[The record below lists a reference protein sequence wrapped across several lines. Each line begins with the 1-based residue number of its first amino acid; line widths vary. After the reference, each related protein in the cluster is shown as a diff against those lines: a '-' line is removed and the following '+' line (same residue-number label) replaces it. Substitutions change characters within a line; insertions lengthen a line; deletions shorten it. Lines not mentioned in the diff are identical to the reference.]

1 MLHHRHRRGALA
13 AELGAHM
20 SDDRPEVPPPGP
32 PPAERPTAGPP
43 PGGRPDGAA
52 TVAPTTGRVP
62 IGRLV
67 AGAGLI
73 LVGVLWLIDAAG
85 VVDLEWRVVL
95 PALLTLVGV
104 ALLLTARRGA
114 HGGLIAAGVV
124 LGVLVISS
132 ATPIAGVMDGV
143 GERDERPTDAV
154 TAEAGYD
161 LGMGS
166 LRVDLT
172 EIADLEDDATIKVSV
187 GIGEAVVVLPEGVGA
202 RVDASAGIGEVSVLD
217 RSRGGLGVSVD
228 EEITGTPTIDLEVS
242 AGIGRVEVT
251 R

>member
-1 MLHHRHRRGALA
+1 
-13 AELGAHM
+13 M
-20 SDDRPEVPPPGP
+20 SDDRDEVPPPGP
-32 PPAERPTAGPP
+32 PPAERPTAGPA
-43 PGGRPDGAA
+43 PGARPDRTAIIE
-52 TVAPTTGRVP
+52 PTTGRLPV
-62 IGRLV
+62 GRLV
-67 AGAGLI
+67 AGAALI

-85 VVDLEWRVVL
+85 VVDLRWQAVL

-124 LGVLVISS
+124 LGLLVVSS
-132 ATPIAGVMDGV
+132 ATPFAGMMDGV
-143 GERDERPTDAV
+143 GDRAERPDDAV

-172 EIADLEDDATIKVSV
+172 EIADLEDDVTIPVSV
-187 GIGEAVVVLPEGVGA
+187 GIGEVVVVLPEGVGA
-202 RVDASAGIGEVSVLD
+202 RVEGSVGIGEVVVLG
-217 RSRGGLGVSVD
+217 RSRGGLGVSV
-228 EEITGTPTIDLEVS
+228 EEEVAGTPTVVLEVS

>member
-1 MLHHRHRRGALA
+1 
-13 AELGAHM
+13 M
-20 SDDRPEVPPPGP
+20 SDDRGQVPPPGP

-43 PGGRPDGAA
+43 PGARPDGTT
-52 TVAPTTGRVP
+52 TVEPPPGRVP
-62 IGRLV
+62 VGRLV

-85 VVDLEWRVVL
+85 VVDLRWQVVL

-104 ALLLTARRGA
+104 ALLATARRGA

-124 LGVLVISS
+124 LGLLVMSS
-132 ATPIAGVMDGV
+132 ATPVTGLVDGV
-143 GERDERPTDAV
+143 GERAERPDDAA

-166 LRVDLT
+166 LRVDLS
-172 EIADLEDDATIKVSV
+172 EIDDLEDGATIPVSV
-187 GIGEAVVVLPEGVGA
+187 GIGEVVVTLPEGVGA
-202 RVDASAGIGEVSVLD
+202 EVEASVGIGEVTVLG
-217 RSRGGLGVSVD
+217 RSRGGFGVSVE
-228 EEITGTPTIDLEVS
+228 EEIAGTPSIVLEVS
-242 AGIGRVEVT
+242 AGIGRVEVA

>member
-1 MLHHRHRRGALA
+1 
-13 AELGAHM
+13 M
-20 SDDRPEVPPPGP
+20 SDERGEVPPPGP
-32 PPAERPTAGPP
+32 PPAERPTAGPA
-43 PGGRPDGAA
+43 PGARADGTA
-52 TVAPTTGRVP
+52 TVEPTTGRVP
-62 IGRLV
+62 VGRLV

-85 VVDLEWRVVL
+85 VVDLRWQVVL

-104 ALLLTARRGA
+104 SLLATARRGA
-114 HGGLIAAGVV
+114 HGGLIAAGIILGLLV
-124 LGVLVISS
+124 LSS
-132 ATPIAGVMDGV
+132 ATPMAGVMDGV
-143 GERDERPTDAV
+143 GERAERPGDTVA
-154 TAEAGYD
+154 AEAGYD

-172 EIADLEDDATIKVSV
+172 EIADLEDGATIPVSV

-202 RVDASAGIGEVSVLD
+202 EVEGSVGIGEVTVLG
-217 RSRGGLGVSVD
+217 RSRGGLGVSVE
-228 EEITGTPTIDLEVS
+228 EEIDGTPTIVLEVS

>member
-1 MLHHRHRRGALA
+1 
-13 AELGAHM
+13 M

-32 PPAERPTAGPP
+32 PPAERPTPGPP
-43 PGGRPDGAA
+43 PGGRPEGTA
-52 TVAPTTGRVP
+52 TVEPRTGTLPV
-62 IGRLV
+62 GRRV

-85 VVDLEWRVVL
+85 VADLQWQAVL

-124 LGVLVISS
+124 LGLLVISS
-132 ATPIAGVMDGV
+132 ATPIAGVTDGI
-143 GERDERPTDAV
+143 GERAERPTDSI

-172 EIADLEDDATIKVSV
+172 EIADLEDGATIPVSV
-187 GIGEAVVVLPEGVGA
+187 GIGEVVVVLPEGVGA
-202 RVDASAGIGEVSVLD
+202 RVEASVGIGEVSVFD
-217 RSRGGLGVSVD
+217 RSRGGLGVSV
-228 EEITGTPTIDLEVS
+228 EEEVAGTPTIDLEVS

>member
-1 MLHHRHRRGALA
+1 
-13 AELGAHM
+13 M
-20 SDDRPEVPPPGP
+20 SDDRGGVPPAGP
-32 PPAERPTAGPP
+32 PPAERPSPGPP
-43 PGGRPDGAA
+43 PGARPETGA
-52 TVAPTTGRVP
+52 TVEPTAGTVP
-62 IGRLV
+62 LGRLV

-85 VVDLEWRVVL
+85 IADLQWQVVL
-95 PALLTLVGV
+95 PALLTLVGI

-124 LGVLVISS
+124 LGLLVISS
-132 ATPIAGVMDGV
+132 ATPIAGVTDGM
-143 GERDERPTDAV
+143 GDRAEQPTDTV

-172 EIADLEDDATIKVSV
+172 EITDLEDDVTIAVSV

-202 RVDASAGIGEVSVLD
+202 RVEASTGIGEVSVLD
-217 RSRGGLGVSVD
+217 RSRGGLGVSV
-228 EEITGTPTIDLEVS
+228 EEEVAGTPTIDLEVS